1 MQILPYKK
9 SGIWLIKWDS
19 TQTKVLG
26 LIYHCFFCEGDP
38 INSHLSTY
46 LFVSAISERCPIC
59 RNPIDFSDLR
69 ELDKQYP
76 GMING

>member
-1 MQILPYKK
+1 MQLSPYKK
-9 SGIWLIKWDS
+9 TGIWIIKWDS
-19 TQTKVLG
+19 TQTQVLG
-26 LIYHCFFCEGDP
+26 LIYHCRFCEEDP

-46 LFVSAISERCPIC
+46 LFVSQISERCPIC